1 MIQLTRGG
9 LRIDLPDD
17 RADGLRADFASRHV
31 LRLPRFLDAA
41 LAAAIESRLAGAR
54 FRARVEGGL
63 EIEGTLEEP
72 VLIDLFRFVLNDPAL
87 FDVVDRL
94 TSCGPIGCFTGR
106 VYRRRASTR
115 PGEQYYPWHN
125 DVADDRMIGLSINL
139 GREPFQGG
147 VLQVRDAATQSPITE
162 VANTGYCD
170 AVLFRIS
177 ETLEHQVTPVE
188 GGAMRTVMAGWFR
201 ARPSYLDAFEDA
213 KADIVHE

>member
-9 LRIDLPDD
+9 ARIALTDDEAEALR
-17 RADGLRADFASRHV
+17 GEFASRHI
-31 LRLPRFLDAA
+31 LRLPRLLDES
-41 LAAAIESRLAGAR
+41 LAATIESRLAGAR
-54 FRARVEGGL
+54 FRTRMEGGL

-72 VLIDLFRFVLNDPAL
+72 ALVDLFRFVLNDPAL
-87 FDVVDRL
+87 FALVDRL

-147 VLQVRDAATQSPITE
+147 VLQVRDAATQAPITE
-162 VANTGYCD
+162 IANTGYCD

-177 ETLEHQVTPVE
+177 DALEHQVTPVE
-188 GGAMRTVMAGWFR
+188 GGALRTVMAGWFR

-213 KADIVHE
+213 KADAVHE